1 MIDLNDLDAVVEH
14 VERRVDPPPF
24 HVVHEQTMKRRR
36 TERAVLSIAAAL
48 FVIVGV
54 GAFLAIRQ
62 PTGTE
67 TLVTASDDTSDID
80 SAGDTSDIDSAG
92 DTSDIEQVSTAV
104 GSWAILSWSDATE
117 EERLIL
123 ERDVANVTF
132 REFEGQPSLILRVPC
147 TRAIWNITWGS
158 DGFTIDD
165 IVPLN
170 PPGYTDDISCE
181 EPIKSLEQLPIQ
193 QSQAVLANAT
203 SDAEG
208 QQTLSLQ
215 PSDRSWFLELWKPA
229 PQNAEPVDPTAPE
242 TTTTTTR

>member
-1 MIDLNDLDAVVEH
+1 MIDLNDLDAVVKH

-24 HVVHEQTMKRRR
+24 HVVHEQARKRRR
-36 TERAVLSIAAAL
+36 TERAALTVVAAAL
-48 FVIVGV
+48 FIVVGV

-62 PTGTE
+62 PADTE
-67 TLVTASDDTSDID
+67 TLVTASPDTSTVD
-80 SAGDTSDIDSAG
+80 SGGDPSG
-92 DTSDIEQVSTAV
+92 IEQVSTAV
-104 GSWAILSWSDATE
+104 GSWTILSWSDATE

-165 IVPLN
+165 LVPLN
-170 PPGYTDDISCE
+170 PPGFTDDISCE

-229 PQNAEPVDPTAPE
+229 PQNAEPADPTAPE
-242 TTTTTTR
+242 NTTTTAQPTTTTEAE

>member
-1 MIDLNDLDAVVEH
+1 MGH
-14 VERRVDPPPF
+14 VLRRSVWI
-24 HVVHEQTMKRRR
+24 
-36 TERAVLSIAAAL
+36 VLVAGLVATACSSAAIEA
-48 FVIVGV
+48 GD
-54 GAFLAIRQ
+54 G
-62 PTGTE
+62 
-67 TLVTASDDTSDID
+67 DDTEASSSTAAEGEPFI
-80 SAGDTSDIDSAG
+80 
-92 DTSDIEQVSTAV
+92 IEQVSTAV

-147 TRAIWNITWGS
+147 TRTIWNITWGS
-158 DGFTIDD
+158 GGFTTNDL
-165 IVPLN
+165 VPLN
-170 PPGYTDDISCE
+170 PPGFTDDISCE
-181 EPIKSLEQLPIQ
+181 ESIKSLEQLPIQ

-215 PSDRSWFLELWKPA
+215 PSDGSWFLELWKPA

-242 TTTTTTR
+242 TTTTEASKN